1 MTKFEKI
8 KKAVATQK
16 ENKIKG
22 ESRRASLQEEKERL
36 FESLSSVTGET
47 FTSKEE
53 AQEYVN
59 KVQNEIAADVERMA
73 KILEE
78 EGIDY

>member
-22 ESRRASLQEEKERL
+22 ESRRSSLLEEKERL
-36 FESLSSVTGET
+36 FENLSSVTGKT

-53 AQEYVN
+53 AQEYVKN
-59 KVQNEIAADVERMA
+59 VENEIAADVERMA
-73 KILEE
+73 KILDE

>member
-22 ESRRASLQEEKERL
+22 ESRRSSLLEEKERL
-36 FESLSSVTGET
+36 FESLSSVTGKT

-53 AQEYVN
+53 AQEYV
-59 KVQNEIAADVERMA
+59 QNVEKEIAADVERMA
-73 KILEE
+73 KILDE